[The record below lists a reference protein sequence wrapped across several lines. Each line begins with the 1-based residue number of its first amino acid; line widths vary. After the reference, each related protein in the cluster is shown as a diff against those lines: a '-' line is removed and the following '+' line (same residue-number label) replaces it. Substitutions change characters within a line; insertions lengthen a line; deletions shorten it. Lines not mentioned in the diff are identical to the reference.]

1 MFCLQLKQRL
11 FSCNALPRL
20 ISACSASTSNKDKL
34 PSKVGQVK
42 KDPDEIWKERGKLAL
57 PKLQRDED
65 QIPPKRYWV
74 EDWKLETE
82 DEKYSPLKEYGTN
95 TKKWDYYSKVGLI
108 NLSNC

>member
-42 KDPDEIWKERGKLAL
+42 KNPDEIWKERGKLAL

-65 QIPPKRYWV
+65 QTPPKRYWV

-95 TKKWDYYSKVGLI
+95 TKKWDYYSKVSII
-108 NLSNC
+108 NLLSC